1 MLTLMLHDTKHN
13 SFRAHP
19 NLWQALAGIFWQWNS
34 NKIVVL
40 FIFVIPV
47 FTLIKPGLHAKFIAP
62 TYGYMGFIMTED
74 SFNMI

>member
-1 MLTLMLHDTKHN
+1 MTLSITVFVLIQIFDKHLLVFFD
-13 SFRAHP
+13 SEIHA
-19 NLWQALAGIFWQWNS
+19 

-62 TYGYMGFIMTED
+62 TYGYMGCIMTGD
-74 SFNMI
+74 S